1 LADAFSP
8 TPPSVTTRPPRRTL
22 REPKFHLGRECLI
35 LLTVIFAVSPHVR
48 AADVK
53 PTPVDQLPSI
63 PQLPDPFL
71 FPDGSRVKDKADWQ
85 RRREQIK
92 QMVLAYEYG
101 HPAPDPGNVKVAQ
114 EVWSI
119 RGDVAGSVERV
130 FVLTMGPEGKI
141 SISVALTLPP
151 GKGPFPVIVKGD
163 LCWGRVKPEIVAD
176 IVKRGYA
183 LAEFDR
189 TQIAPDDKT
198 RDKGVLAA
206 YPDSDE
212 GDLAA
217 WAWGFSRVVDYLLT
231 QDNIDKDKII
241 VTGHSRGG
249 KAALLAGALDERVA
263 LTVPNGSGAGGAGCF
278 RVQPPKTEDLQKIA
292 TRFPNWF
299 GPRFHEFID
308 HVDQLPFD
316 QHEVRALVAPRA
328 LLTTDGLG
336 DIWANG
342 PGTQATYLA
351 SKEVYT
357 FLGVPDKI
365 GIHYREG
372 KHDQL
377 ADDFTALLDFAD
389 HMLLGKPAAQDFNK
403 LPFPNEPKAY
413 SWSAPGEK

>member
-1 LADAFSP
+1 LAGMAHHAS
-8 TPPSVTTRPPRRTL
+8 
-22 REPKFHLGRECLI
+22 
-35 LLTVIFAVSPHVR
+35 
-48 AADVK
+48 AADDQ
-53 PTPVDQLPSI
+53 TPAPMDKLPSI

-71 FPDGSRVKDKADWQ
+71 LPGGSRVKDKADWL

-92 QMVLAYEYG
+92 RMILDYEYG
-101 HPAPDPGNVKVAQ
+101 HPAPAPGNVKVGQ

-119 RGDVAGSVERV
+119 RENDGSGGIEKV
-130 FVLTMGPEGKI
+130 FVLTMGPDGKV
-141 SISVALTLPP
+141 STPVALTLPP

-163 LCWGRVKPEIVAD
+163 LCWGRVKPPIVAD
-176 IVKRGYA
+176 ILKRGYA

-206 YPDSDE
+206 YPDADQ

-217 WAWGFSRVVDYLLT
+217 WAWGFSRVIDYLVT
-231 QDNIDKDKII
+231 QDFIDKDKII

-278 RVQPPKTEDLQKIA
+278 RVQPPKTESLQRIV
-292 TRFPNWF
+292 TTFPNWF

-351 SKEVYT
+351 SKEVYA
-357 FLGVPDKI
+357 FLGVPEKI

-377 ADDFTALLDFAD
+377 AEDFTALLDFAD
-389 HMLLGKPAAQDFNK
+389 HVLLGKPAAQDFNK
-403 LPFPNEPKAY
+403 LAFPDEPKAY
-413 SWSAPGEK
+413 SWSAPTGK